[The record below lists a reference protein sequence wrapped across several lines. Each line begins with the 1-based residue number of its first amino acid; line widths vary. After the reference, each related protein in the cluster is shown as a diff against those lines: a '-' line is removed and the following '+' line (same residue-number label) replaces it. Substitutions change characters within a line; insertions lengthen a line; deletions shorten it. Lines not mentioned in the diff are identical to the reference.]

1 VDLTGVSP
9 LVGLKTET
17 FIAGHT
23 TLKAASS
30 KVVKHEKT
38 FYDNKIAFIQF
49 AFDTF
54 GFLAPDAVSLLQR
67 VQKVMNNNIVSPRA
81 TNATFKRIDFAI
93 QKGLAAHL
101 IKRLTFIHIYKL
113 IFY

>member
-1 VDLTGVSP
+1 V
-9 LVGLKTET
+9 
-17 FIAGHT
+17 A
-23 TLKAASS
+23 
-30 KVVKHEKT
+30 KHENT
-38 FYDNKIAFIQF
+38 FYDNKTAFIQF

-67 VQKVMNNNIVSPRA
+67 VQKIMNNNIVSPRV